1 MKKIKKVSYVGTPK
15 STYLEFLLAFEN
27 MFTNKQNVLPIID
40 EFNFYINGAYSTPLT
55 DLFRM
60 YEENFEDIH
69 GAEKTKELIDNGT
82 VGIINEYI
90 YNADGSLIQALENL
104 RVYILDRKNKYNI
117 VYNPMLNI
125 YTETLKTAVNVLQDA
140 NPIVN
145 GKEQI
150 AAPPLD
156 APKKKKSLWRFLG
169 FLVYKPKI
177 KTV

>member
-1 MKKIKKVSYVGTPK
+1 MKKNKKVAYVGKPK
-15 STYLEFLLAFEN
+15 STYLQFLLAFEN

-69 GAEKTKELIDNGT
+69 GAEKTKELIDNET

-90 YNADGSLIQALENL
+90 YNANGSLLQALENL

-117 VYNPMLNI
+117 VYNPMSNI
-125 YTETLKTAVNVLQDA
+125 YTETLKTVVNVLDDA

-150 AAPPLD
+150 VTPALE
-156 APKKKKSLWRFLG
+156 APKKKKSLWRLLG
-169 FLVYKPKI
+169 FLVYKPKV
-177 KTV
+177 KTL